1 MSGYLDQ
8 AVLSNLPQ
16 GLRRVEPGGP
26 WTIEQD
32 QWVPVTPTVRG
43 RIRVRSVVHSIAD
56 LQQGQALERF
66 VDRIPPFPLLKKQP
80 AATDPEEQKQ
90 QALRDLQALREE
102 EQETEEPITHHAYDR
117 AEKVL
122 KYLDAVA
129 GAALQPPHLAPD
141 GSGGIRMEWFQGD
154 ANVRVVIPAREDQRP
169 YIYFILDGV
178 SQVTRLS
185 NAFLFV
191 TLRLHI
197 MPR

>member
-8 AVLSNLPQ
+8 AVLGNLPH
-16 GLRRVEPGGP
+16 GLRRVEPAGP

-32 QWVPVTPTVRG
+32 QCVLVTPA
-43 RIRVRSVVHSIAD
+43 IRVPGRVRTHSVVHSIAD

-66 VDRIPPFPLLKKQP
+66 VDRLPPSP
-80 AATDPEEQKQ
+80 
-90 QALRDLQALREE
+90 ALRDLQALREE
-102 EQETEEPITHHAYDR
+102 EQETEEPITYHAYDK

-122 KYLDAVA
+122 KYLDPVA
-129 GAALQPPHLAPD
+129 GADLQPPHLAPD

-154 ANVRVVIPAREDQRP
+154 TNVRVVIPAREDQRP
-169 YIYFILDGV
+169 YIYFIVDGV
-178 SQVTRLS
+178 SRVTKLS
-185 NAFLFV
+185 NALLFL

>member
-8 AVLSNLPQ
+8 SVLGNLPQ

-32 QWVPVTPTVRG
+32 QWVPVTPPIRG
-43 RIRVRSVVHSIAD
+43 RVRIHSVVHSIAD
-56 LQQGQALERF
+56 LLQQGQALERF
-66 VDRIPPFPLLKKQP
+66 VDRLPPSP
-80 AATDPEEQKQ
+80 T
-90 QALRDLQALREE
+90 LRDLQALREE
-102 EQETEEPITHHAYDR
+102 EQETEEPITHHAYDK

-122 KYLDAVA
+122 KYLDPVA
-129 GAALQPPHLAPD
+129 GADLQPPHLAPD

-154 ANVRVVIPAREDQRP
+154 TNVRVVIPAREDQRP
-169 YIYFILDGV
+169 YIYFIVDGV
-178 SQVTRLS
+178 SGVTRLS
-185 NAFLFV
+185 NALLFM